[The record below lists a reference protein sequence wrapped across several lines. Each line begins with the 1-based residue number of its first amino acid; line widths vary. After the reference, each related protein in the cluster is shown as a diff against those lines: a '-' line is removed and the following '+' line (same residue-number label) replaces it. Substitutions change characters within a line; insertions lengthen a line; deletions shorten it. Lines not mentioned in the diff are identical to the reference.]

1 MSSTPSPE
9 DECAQQLL
17 KTLQVTGAPV
27 SSPSPPSPHARACR
41 LPAPSLLGSTT
52 LASGDATSR
61 IMRCC
66 FLTFS
71 LRRYSRARGH
81 DVNKA
86 LSMLNATI
94 AWRQDFKPEAI
105 TASDVLMMG
114 CTGKIY
120 VQGQDRQGRPIIV
133 MRPGASAARLSPAA
147 SAFPLVFTTFRQG
160 TRIPPAIPTTSRT
173 WPTHSNVPAP

>member
-17 KTLQVTGAPV
+17 KQLQVTGAPV

-66 FLTFS
+66 FLTSS

-81 DVNKA
+81 DVSKA

-133 MRPGASAARLSPAA
+133 MRPGARAARLWPP
-147 SAFPLVFTTFRQG
+147 PLLSLVVTTFRQG